1 MILRNGVRLYDL
13 LRIYDAHV
21 LYLAQTADMRHI
33 RAATDADGTNMARY
47 DYTPDL
53 PPEVSNDMDLWLTRK
68 RCPANN

>member
-1 MILRNGVRLYDL
+1 MIVRNGVRLYDL

-33 RAATDADGTNMARY
+33 RAATDADGTNLAQY
-47 DYTPDL
+47 DYTPNL
-53 PPEVSNDMDLWLTRK
+53 PSYLSNDMNLWLTCK